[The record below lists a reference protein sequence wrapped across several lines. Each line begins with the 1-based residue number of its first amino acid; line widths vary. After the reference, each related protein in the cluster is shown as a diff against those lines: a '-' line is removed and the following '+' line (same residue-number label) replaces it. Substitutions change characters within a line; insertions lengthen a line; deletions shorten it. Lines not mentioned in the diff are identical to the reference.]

1 MRRIACLSLL
11 LLATALHAQRPAAAP
26 PQKGTVLVI
35 GATAH
40 IGNGQVISNS
50 ALVFEQGKLTLVADA
65 SVVGANRSNYGQ
77 VVEASGMHAYPGFIA
92 TDSRLGL
99 VEVDAV
105 RATQDFAET
114 GDLNPN
120 ARAIIAYNTDS
131 EVIPTVRSNGVL
143 LAQIAPTGGSISG
156 TSSIVQLDAW
166 NWEDAALRM
175 EDGLHLYWPTPR
187 PPQAETGRMG
197 RGQVEQD
204 RPAKDPYQDQV
215 QLLEAFFVEAKA
227 YCNQPIAARSN
238 PRFEAMRGLF
248 AQSQQLYIAASTPRA
263 IMESVLFAEKHGIK
277 PVVKGGEGALEV
289 ADFLVQHQV
298 PVILAKTHRLP
309 GNPDSPID
317 QPFTLPAQLH
327 QKGVRF
333 CIAEDGGWRQRNLPF
348 QAGHA
353 VGYGLPYEAAIGAL
367 TLEAAV
373 ILGIADRVGSLEA
386 GKDATFFLSKGDAL
400 DMRTNQVTAAF
411 IQGRQID
418 LDNKQKV
425 LYRTY
430 EAKYRQ

>member
-1 MRRIACLSLL
+1 MRLTACFFLLHLAIALI
-11 LLATALHAQRPAAAP
+11 AQRPAPAP
-26 PQKGTVLVI
+26 AQKGAVLVI

-40 IGNGQVISNS
+40 IGNGQVINNS
-50 ALVFEQGKLTLVADA
+50 ALAFEQGKLTLVAEA
-65 SVVGANRSNYGQ
+65 STLGANRSGYSQ
-77 VVEASGMHAYPGFIA
+77 IIEASGLHAYPGFIA
-92 TDSRLGL
+92 ADARLGL

-105 RATQDFAET
+105 RATQDFSET

-120 ARAIIAYNTDS
+120 ARTIIAYNTDS

-143 LAQIAPTGGSISG
+143 LAQVAPTGGRISG
-156 TSSIVQLDAW
+156 TSSVVQLDAW

-175 EDGLHLYWPTPR
+175 EDGLHLYWPTPQ
-187 PPQAETGRMG
+187 PPQAETARMG
-197 RGQVEQD
+197 RGQRDQE
-204 RPAKDPYQDQV
+204 RPSKDPYQDQIH
-215 QLLEAFFVEAKA
+215 QLEAFFSEAKA
-227 YCNQPIAARSN
+227 YCNQRVAARSN

-248 AQSQQLYIAASTPRA
+248 TGTQKLYISANTSRA

-277 PVVKGGEGALEV
+277 PVIKGGQGALDV
-289 ADFLVQHQV
+289 ADFLLQHQV

-309 GNPDSPID
+309 GSPDSPID
-317 QPFTLPAQLH
+317 EPFILPARLH

-353 VGYGLPYEAAIGAL
+353 VGYGLPYEAAVGAL
-367 TLEAAV
+367 TLEAAA
-373 ILGIADRVGSLEA
+373 ILGISDRVGSLEV

>member
-1 MRRIACLSLL
+1 MRQTACLSLL
-11 LLATALHAQRPAAAP
+11 LLAAALPAQRPAPGAA
-26 PQKGTVLVI
+26 QKGTILVI

-40 IGNGQVISNS
+40 IGNGQVIPNS
-50 ALVFEQGKLTLVADA
+50 ALVFERGKLTLVADA
-65 SVVGANRSNYGQ
+65 GTVGANRSGYWQ
-77 VVEASGMHAYPGFIA
+77 VVEASDLHAYPGFIA
-92 TDSRLGL
+92 ADSRLGL

-120 ARAIIAYNTDS
+120 ARTIIAYNTDS

-143 LAQIAPTGGSISG
+143 LAQVAPTGGRISG
-156 TSSIVQLDAW
+156 TSSVVQLDAW

-175 EDGLHLYWPTPR
+175 EDGMHLYWPTPR
-187 PPQAETGRMG
+187 PPQAETARRG
-197 RGQVEQD
+197 RGQPEPAQ
-204 RPAKDPYQDQV
+204 PAKDPYQDQ
-215 QLLEAFFVEAKA
+215 LLILEAFFSEAKA
-227 YCNQPIAARSN
+227 YSSQRVAAHSN

-248 AQSQQLYIAASTPRA
+248 AGSQRLYISAGTPRA
-263 IMESVLFAEKHGIK
+263 IMESVLFAEKHGVR
-277 PVVKGGEGALEV
+277 PVIKGGEGALEV
-289 ADFLVQHQV
+289 ADFLVQHRV

-309 GNPDSPID
+309 GSPDSPID
-317 QPFTLPAQLH
+317 QPYTLPAQLH
-327 QKGVRF
+327 QKGVKF

-353 VGYGLPYEAAIGAL
+353 VGYGLPYEAAVGAL
-367 TLEAAV
+367 TLEAAA
-373 ILGIADRVGSLEA
+373 ILGISDQVGSLEV